1 MTRLGLPLH
10 HIPRCT
16 YVYLTDKLSGSGK
29 DPMMLHCEDLVRFYP
44 VVKRLLVALTI
55 FLAALTVALGDLKPV
70 DSSAP
75 VLQYFA
81 PVQMAPR
88 PGHEDAP
95 NLTFDQRKP
104 LLTITSVR
112 QLIPTRDGRGITIAL
127 TEKDKKRYA
136 EVTRQFKGR
145 LLICVAASD
154 VISVGV
160 VTSPTENGMIEF
172 SDSHDTGHIA
182 KFLRRRFRI

>member
-1 MTRLGLPLH
+1 MP
-10 HIPRCT
+10 
-16 YVYLTDKLSGSGK
+16 K
-29 DPMMLHCEDLVRFYP
+29 DPMMLHCENLVRSYSI
-44 VVKRLLVALTI
+44 VKRSLVALTI
-55 FLAALTVALGDLKPV
+55 FFAALTAVLGDLKPV

-95 NLTFDQRKP
+95 NFTFDQRKP

-112 QLIPTRDGRGITIAL
+112 QLIPNRDGKGVTIVL
-127 TEKDKKRYA
+127 NEKDKQRYA
-136 EVTRQFKGR
+136 ELTRQFKGR

-172 SDSHDTGHIA
+172 SDVRYTGHVA
-182 KFLRRRFRI
+182 KYLRRRFGI